1 MRIASS
7 HPDPGPLPAAKFA
20 PPGSGKGGS
29 GEATGS
35 FWSVAIEQLMGEL
48 GSSDAGLT
56 ESEARERLAR
66 IGPNGVL
73 PRRGAT
79 AVRLLIGQ
87 FANPIMALLGIAT
100 VLSIAVG
107 EVRDGGIILAILCA
121 SGLLAFWQEHR
132 AAGVIANLLALV
144 RSTAVVVRDGKE
156 REVPVE
162 SVVPGDVIYLRA
174 GSGVPADARLLA
186 SKDLFVDEGALTGES
201 FPAEKEDGSSA
212 PDAAPARR
220 TSAVFFGTHVVSGVA
235 TALVVHTGQATE
247 FGSIAQR
254 LAHRPPET
262 EFERGIRHF
271 GYLLL
276 YIAMVLA
283 IVIFAV
289 NVALHRPVLETL
301 LFTLALAVGLTPQ
314 LLPAIVSV
322 TLSQGA
328 RHMARERVIVR
339 RLGSIEDL
347 GGMSILCTDKT
358 GTITEGVIGVHAA
371 SDWAG
376 RESEVVLRYAYLNA
390 LFATGFVNPIDE
402 VLRAAAPGGVE
413 GYEKV
418 DEVPYDFVRKRQ
430 SIAVAREG
438 RRLLITKGALSSVLD
453 ICSFAENAAGER
465 CPLGDAREAI
475 ETGYESLSRAGY
487 RCLGVAYRA
496 LDSDAR
502 VGREDERDLT
512 FVGVLSVSDPLKPG
526 VGEAL
531 RDLAE
536 LHVRVK
542 VITGDNRYVAGRVA
556 ADAGL
561 HYGGMLTG
569 DDLRSMTEAALV
581 SAAPRVGVFAEV
593 DPNQK
598 ERIILALKK
607 AGYATG
613 FLGDGINDAAALHA
627 ADVGISVDSA
637 TDVTKQAADILL
649 LEKDL
654 HALARGVREGRRAFA
669 NTLKYVFIT
678 TSANFGN
685 MFSMAGASL
694 IANFLPLLP
703 KQILL
708 LNVLSDLP
716 AMAIATDRLDPE
728 LVERPRR
735 WDNRGIRHF
744 MLVFG
749 LVSSMFDYLTFGSL
763 LSLGVP
769 PAVFRTGWFVES
781 VLSEILIL
789 IVIRTRRTFLR
800 SSVGTGLLWASI
812 GVAATT
818 LALPYLPVA
827 NGLGLAPLPA
837 PVALIVLAIIVAY
850 GIASEGVKR
859 IFFRHSSIA

>member
-1 MRIASS
+1 MARS
-7 HPDPGPLPAAKFA
+7 A
-20 PPGSGKGGS
+20 PPSSGRRDTD
-29 GEATGS
+29 EVPDD
-35 FWSVAIEQLMGEL
+35 FWSISIERLMREL

-56 ESEARERLAR
+56 EGDARERLAR
-66 IGPNGVL
+66 VGLNGIL
-73 PRRGAT
+73 PRRGGTAT
-79 AVRLLIGQ
+79 RLLIGQ
-87 FANPIMALLGIAT
+87 FANPITALLGIAT

-107 EVRDGGIILAILCA
+107 EVRDGAIILGILCT
-121 SGLLAFWQEHR
+121 SGLLGFWQEHR
-132 AAGVIANLLALV
+132 AAGVIAGLLALV

-162 SVVPGDVIYLRA
+162 CVVPGDVVCLRA
-174 GSGVPADARLLA
+174 GSSVPADARLLT
-186 SKDLFVDEGALTGES
+186 SKDLFVDEAALTGES
-201 FPAEKEDGSSA
+201 FPTEKEAGS
-212 PDAAPARR
+212 AAPGAPAVPR

-235 TALVVHTGQATE
+235 TAMVVRTGQATE
-247 FGSIAQR
+247 FGAIAQR
-254 LAHRPPET
+254 IAHRPPET
-262 EFERGIRHF
+262 EFERGIRNF

-276 YIAMVLA
+276 NIAMVLA

-289 NVALHRPVLETL
+289 NVALHRPVLDTL
-301 LFTLALAVGLTPQ
+301 LFTLALTVGLTPQ

-339 RLGSIEDL
+339 RLASIEDL
-347 GGMSILCTDKT
+347 GGMSILCIDKT
-358 GTITEGVIGVHAA
+358 GTITEGVVDVHAA
-371 SDWAG
+371 LDWTGRDSDIV
-376 RESEVVLRYAYLNA
+376 RRYAYLNA
-390 LFATGFVNPIDE
+390 AFATSFVNPIDE
-402 VLRAAAPGGVE
+402 VLRAERPAGAD

-438 RRLLITKGALSSVLD
+438 ERLLITKGALSSVLD
-453 ICSFAENAAGER
+453 ICAFAENAAGER
-465 CPLGDAREAI
+465 CPLGDARDAI
-475 ETGYESLSRAGY
+475 EARYESLSHDGY

-496 LDSDAR
+496 LDSDAP
-502 VGREDERDLT
+502 VGGPDERELT
-512 FVGVLSVSDPLKPG
+512 FIGILSVSDPLKPG
-526 VGEAL
+526 VCEAL
-531 RDLAE
+531 RNLAE
-536 LHVRVK
+536 LRVQVK
-542 VITGDNRYVAGRVA
+542 LITGDNRHVAGRVA

-561 HYGGMLTG
+561 HDGAMLTG
-569 DDLRSMTEAALV
+569 CDLLRMTEAALV
-581 SAAPRVGVFAEV
+581 SSAPRVGVFAEV

-607 AGYATG
+607 SGYATG

-627 ADVGISVDSA
+627 ADVGISIDSA
-637 TDVTKQAADILL
+637 ADVTKQAADILL

-694 IANFLPLLP
+694 IVTFLPLLP

-728 LVERPRR
+728 LVEWPRH
-735 WDNRGIRHF
+735 WDNRGIRLF

-749 LVSSMFDYLTFGSL
+749 LASSMFDYLTFGSL
-763 LSLGVP
+763 LWLGVSP
-769 PAVFRTGWFVES
+769 DVFRTGWFVES
-781 VLSEILIL
+781 LLSEILIL
-789 IVIRTRRTFLR
+789 LVIRTRRSLLR
-800 SSVGTGLLWASI
+800 SAIGTGLLWTSI
-812 GVAATT
+812 VVAATT

-827 NGLGLAPLPA
+827 HGLGLVPLPA
-837 PVALIVLAIIVAY
+837 PVALLMLSIIGAY
-850 GIASEGVKR
+850 GITSEGVKR
-859 IFFRHSSIA
+859 IFFRYVPIA